1 MSENHIATSDKPEL
15 HSFVKLAI
23 AYLGIMAGFALL
35 GLTFYVVAARG
46 EATGGA
52 LEPVSVYYANV
63 GNYLIL
69 LVLSILALGLLVKR
83 MRAGAYVAFAALVLS
98 IFAPKPVRHC
108 SISIRCNMVVCDTQY
123 SSWHSIAKVNE
134 DLRLILLT

>member
-83 MRAGAYVAFAALVLS
+83 KRAGAYVAFAALVLS
-98 IFAPKPVRHC
+98 IFAPSLFVTAQSAFGVIWWFAIP
-108 SISIRCNMVVCDTQY
+108 NTVVG
-123 SSWHSIAKVNE
+123 
-134 DLRLILLT
+134 ILLLKSMKTLD